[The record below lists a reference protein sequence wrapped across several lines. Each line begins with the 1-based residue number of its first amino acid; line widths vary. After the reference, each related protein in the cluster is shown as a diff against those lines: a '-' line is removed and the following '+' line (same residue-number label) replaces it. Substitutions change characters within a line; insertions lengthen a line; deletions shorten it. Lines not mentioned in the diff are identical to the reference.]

1 MRVGAHAFLVVADEQ
16 VGRHTGLLTHLLG
29 DARTF
34 LSCLR
39 ALLPCAQLIRLLDGF
54 VVLRLELFQLVRGAL
69 VRLGAF
75 LPLARMLGDL
85 IELRLEFL
93 VFGEGLVELLLHVIV
108 RRGHD
113 VPFIWPVSGNKKAP
127 VRVLH
132 IVDCTGIEPMWQ
144 TFQSWYAKGLQ
155 EWRPFALIH

>member
-1 MRVGAHAFLVVADEQ
+1 
-16 VGRHTGLLTHLLG
+16 
-29 DARTF
+29 
-34 LSCLR
+34 
-39 ALLPCAQLIRLLDGF
+39 
-54 VVLRLELFQLVRGAL
+54 
-69 VRLGAF
+69 
-75 LPLARMLGDL
+75 MLGDL

-132 IVDCTGIEPMWQ
+132 IVDCTGIEPAL
-144 TFQSWYAKGLQ
+144 TFQSYAKDLRLRRPCVVSLIR
-155 EWRPFALIH
+155 EWILFL